1 MRILICGSRLWMDY
15 GMVLDKLADEL
26 ALHDIECVIE
36 GECRGADLMGRR
48 AAETLGIPVQKFPAD
63 WKKYGKRAGF
73 MRNRQ
78 MLVEGKPDI
87 VLAFNRNNSP
97 GTTDMCDCAL
107 DVGIEVKVFTER

>member
-1 MRILICGSRLWMDY
+1 
-15 GMVLDKLADEL
+15 
-26 ALHDIECVIE
+26 
-36 GECRGADLMGRR
+36 
-48 AAETLGIPVQKFPAD
+48 
-63 WKKYGKRAGF
+63 

-78 MLVEGKPDI
+78 MLVEGKPDL